1 MILPKTTDDLLK
13 RFRSDTAD
21 ILEGVSVDEPDS
33 ENLWSN
39 WELLQYMTEA
49 ADAVARDT
57 KSLFK
62 TFAFP
67 VAVDTATVKLP
78 AQILDIRLARLVT
91 QNVVL
96 LPFNQNQMAHG
107 AAVCSD
113 YGVQLHTGLFTS
125 KGRPKYY
132 VRDRE
137 SNALVLVPI
146 PTLADTL
153 ELQCAVTINAD
164 LDCGMLLPF
173 RELPD
178 VRLMLAYMKYLAYS
192 KQDADAAD
200 KVKAATFQNYYETK
214 VVDREVE
221 KRSER
226 RTPSPIRMEW

>member
-13 RFRSDTAD
+13 RFRADTQD

-33 ENLWSN
+33 EDLWKN

-62 TFAFP
+62 TFELTT
-67 VAVDTATVKLP
+67 VVGTAVVQLP

-96 LPFNQNQMAHG
+96 DPLNQNEMASGHL
-107 AAVCSD
+107 SD
-113 YGVQLHTGLFTS
+113 YGNFVRTGVFTS
-125 KGRPKYY
+125 KGRPRWY
-132 VRDRE
+132 VHDRE
-137 SNALVLVPI
+137 QKGLTLVPI
-146 PTLADTL
+146 PTGVDTL
-153 ELQCAVTINAD
+153 ELNCTVTINVD
-164 LDCGMLLPF
+164 LECGMLLPF

-178 VRLMLAYMKYLAYS
+178 VQLMLAYMKYLAYS

-200 KVKAATFQNYYETK
+200 QVKADTFFSYYTNK
-214 VVDREVE
+214 VSDRESE
-221 KRSER
+221 KRRER
-226 RTPSPIRMEW
+226 RAPTPMRMEW